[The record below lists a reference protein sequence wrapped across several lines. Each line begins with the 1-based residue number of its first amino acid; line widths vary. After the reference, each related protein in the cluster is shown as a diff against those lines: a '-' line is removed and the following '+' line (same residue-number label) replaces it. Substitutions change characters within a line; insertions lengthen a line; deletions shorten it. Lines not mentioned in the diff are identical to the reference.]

1 MKRYLMYKSIMKYL
15 TDKDLSL
22 NAKGFLSMIL
32 FNDEINALELSKYC
46 SDDIET
52 IKDTMLELRIMKY
65 VKYDPETNMLL
76 AGPSRYDEW
85 DDSIIEDLHNK
96 ALNIKVKALEK
107 QNKEQKKK
115 IIELDKLAEHFKE
128 SADKFMGLYY
138 SLKDKFDKFIKFIA
152 ERLLNP
158 KTKDKYKEFT
168 GDLFGHGVLTYNDS
182 NEIDKEMKTVQIKE
196 EKQLYTSKTSKE
208 KEKLEL

>member
-1 MKRYLMYKSIMKYL
+1 MKYL

-76 AGPSRYDEW
+76 AGPKPYDEW
-85 DDSIIEDLHNK
+85 EWDFAPLDAGDAKSSLSAILFEKDFYGFILDNKVDSNGISTMRLEGLIPLKCLAYLELSKESNPSPKVLANIEKHRQD
-96 ALNIKVKALEK
+96 IFR
-107 QNKEQKKK
+107 
-115 IIELDKLAEHFKE
+115 LAEVLPGGSFQLPTNVAEITKE
-128 SADKFMGLYY
+128 ALQ
-138 SLKDKFDKFIKFIA
+138 LIA
-152 ERLLNP
+152 
-158 KTKDKYKEFT
+158 
-168 GDLFGHGVLTYNDS
+168 
-182 NEIDKEMKTVQIKE
+182 
-196 EKQLYTSKTSKE
+196 SKTQNDE
-208 KEKLEL
+208 AFEILEMLRQFYLL

>member
-152 ERLLNP
+152 ERFLNP

-168 GDLFGHGVLTYNDS
+168 GYLFGHGVLTYNDS

-196 EKQLYTSKTSKE
+196 EKQLYTSKASKE

>member
-32 FNDEINALELSKYC
+32 FNDEINALELSKHC

-76 AGPSRYDEW
+76 AGPKPYDEW
-85 DDSIIEDLHNK
+85 DEEIIEDLHRKTKNK
-96 ALNIKVKALEK
+96 
-107 QNKEQKKK
+107 
-115 IIELDKLAEHFKE
+115 
-128 SADKFMGLYY
+128 
-138 SLKDKFDKFIKFIA
+138 KDK
-152 ERLLNP
+152 ER
-158 KTKDKYKEFT
+158 
-168 GDLFGHGVLTYNDS
+168 
-182 NEIDKEMKTVQIKE
+182 
-196 EKQLYTSKTSKE
+196 
-208 KEKLEL
+208 

>member
-22 NAKGFLSMIL
+22 NAKGFLSMVL

-76 AGPSRYDEW
+76 AGPKPYDEW
-85 DDSIIEDLHNK
+85 DEEIIEDLHRKANNK
-96 ALNIKVKALEK
+96 
-107 QNKEQKKK
+107 
-115 IIELDKLAEHFKE
+115 
-128 SADKFMGLYY
+128 
-138 SLKDKFDKFIKFIA
+138 KDKEDIYVEVVDDMYNNQIISEKTYD
-152 ERLLNP
+152 EVLGYDEQ
-158 KTKDKYKEFT
+158 KTKD
-168 GDLFGHGVLTYNDS
+168 NDS
-182 NEIDKEMKTVQIKE
+182 F
-196 EKQLYTSKTSKE
+196 
-208 KEKLEL
+208 EL

>member
-1 MKRYLMYKSIMKYL
+1 MYKSIMKYL

-196 EKQLYTSKTSKE
+196 EKQLYTSKASKE

>member
-182 NEIDKEMKTVQIKE
+182 NEINKEMKTVQIKE
-196 EKQLYTSKTSKE
+196 EKQLYTSKKSKE

>member
-32 FNDEINALELSKYC
+32 FNDEINALDLSKYC

-76 AGPSRYDEW
+76 AGPKPYDEW
-85 DDSIIEDLHNK
+85 DEEIIEDLHIKANNK
-96 ALNIKVKALEK
+96 
-107 QNKEQKKK
+107 
-115 IIELDKLAEHFKE
+115 
-128 SADKFMGLYY
+128 
-138 SLKDKFDKFIKFIA
+138 KDK
-152 ERLLNP
+152 ER
-158 KTKDKYKEFT
+158 
-168 GDLFGHGVLTYNDS
+168 
-182 NEIDKEMKTVQIKE
+182 
-196 EKQLYTSKTSKE
+196 
-208 KEKLEL
+208 

>member
-138 SLKDKFDKFIKFIA
+138 SLKYKFDKFIKFIA

-196 EKQLYTSKTSKE
+196 EKQLYTSKASKE

>member
-168 GDLFGHGVLTYNDS
+168 GDLFGHGILTYNDS

-196 EKQLYTSKTSKE
+196 EK
-208 KEKLEL
+208 

>member
-1 MKRYLMYKSIMKYL
+1 MYKSIMKYL

-152 ERLLNP
+152 ILKLKTNIKSLLGICL
-158 KTKDKYKEFT
+158 DMEF
-168 GDLFGHGVLTYNDS
+168 
-182 NEIDKEMKTVQIKE
+182 
-196 EKQLYTSKTSKE
+196 
-208 KEKLEL
+208 